1 MWDEVLEFWND
12 VEATKLED
20 NLRTML
26 EGYYWAD
33 MMVKATRVVKL
44 TGSDKN
50 RHTAWESAVG
60 RIMLC

>member
-26 EGYYWAD
+26 EGY
-33 MMVKATRVVKL
+33 
-44 TGSDKN
+44 G
-50 RHTAWESAVG
+50 G
-60 RIMLC
+60 